1 MGVFGEHG
9 LAPRN
14 DLWDTGPSPCTVE
27 DLPVSSSLSF
37 GILTILD
44 HFMHLITNLDHFG
57 YANTSVFINS
67 SNNDKSG
74 SFYLQIWIIFT
85 SFILVGRWI
94 RGRAQRN
101 HVLTHVVFGPKV
113 FSLAGRIHL
122 LLGPKVFSLA
132 GPFLGP
138 KCDWDQN

>member
-1 MGVFGEHG
+1 MYF
-9 LAPRN
+9 
-14 DLWDTGPSPCTVE
+14 
-27 DLPVSSSLSF
+27 F

-44 HFMHLITNLDHFG
+44 HFMHLITNLDHFS
-57 YANTSVFINS
+57 YPNASLFINS

-74 SFYLQIWIIFT
+74 SFYLQNWIIFT

-101 HVLTHVVFGPKV
+101 HVLTHVVFVPKV

-122 LLGPKVFSLA
+122 LLTPGCFLGTKTEILSWAQKTEILSWA
-132 GPFLGP
+132 QNHLGPFLSWSHFLVGP
-138 KCDWDQN
+138 IS